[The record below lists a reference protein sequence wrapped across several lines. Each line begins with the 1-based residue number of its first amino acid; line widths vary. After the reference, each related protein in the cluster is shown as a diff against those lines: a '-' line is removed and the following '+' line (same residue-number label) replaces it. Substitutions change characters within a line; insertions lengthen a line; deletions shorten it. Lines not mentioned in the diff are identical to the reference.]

1 MSWVADFLLFVVV
14 VVVVVV
20 VAVGDAGD
28 VVLDFVQRPLIVFWI
43 VIAIF

>member
-1 MSWVADFLLFVVV
+1 MGWVADFLFVVV

-20 VAVGDAGD
+20 VLAVGDTGN
-28 VVLDFVQRPLIVFWI
+28 VVLDFVQRPLVVFWI

>member
-1 MSWVADFLLFVVV
+1 MGWVADFLLF
-14 VVVVVV
+14 VVVVV

-28 VVLDFVQRPLIVFWI
+28 VVLDFVQRPLVVLWI